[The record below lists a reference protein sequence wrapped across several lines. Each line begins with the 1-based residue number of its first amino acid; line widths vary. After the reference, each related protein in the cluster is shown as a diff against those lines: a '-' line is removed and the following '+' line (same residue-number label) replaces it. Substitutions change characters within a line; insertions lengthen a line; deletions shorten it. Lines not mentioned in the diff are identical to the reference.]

1 MLRSTGFLFALALL
15 TVPAATAAPK
25 NISLRWTELERIV
38 VPHTVELVLTDGV
51 KLHGPALAVRGET
64 LVVNIRKLSKTTRY
78 RKGEAAIPRDEI
90 SRLTLVRIE
99 GSFGRRLGETALLTA
114 SLFAIVPLVFLG
126 PLGKA
131 TLPAVIAIGAGA
143 FYFGGKLGARLD
155 ERRTRITI
163 LP

>member
-1 MLRSTGFLFALALL
+1 MAKSIAFLYALALL
-15 TVPAATAAPK
+15 TVPAASAAPK

-51 KLHGPALAVRGET
+51 KLRGPALAVRDEA
-64 LVVNIRKLSKTTRY
+64 LVVDIRKVSKNARY
-78 RKGEAAIPRDEI
+78 RKGEAAILRAEI
-90 SRLTLVRIE
+90 ARLSLVRIK
-99 GSFGRRLGETALLTA
+99 GTFGKRLGEMAVFTG
-114 SLFAIVPLVFLG
+114 SSFAIVPLVFLG
-126 PLGKA
+126 PLGNA

-143 FYFGGKLGARLD
+143 FYIGGKLGGKLD